1 MAAIQTKLMVKTH
14 SMKNNQPDNILLD
27 LFTEEA
33 AETMGI
39 RPGGGI
45 TAERPAE
52 LTFREASTLPVM
64 PAAEPV
70 PDEEQRAYWRTLRA
84 FFRSGQGGELPK
96 DSYPALL
103 APYRNRP
110 HMERN
115 IPLWMEEEAG
125 GQVMPLHEL
134 LTERIARSAP
144 GEGDAKI
151 LKDNLLRLEVI
162 VREKVQFAEDAYQAF
177 AVIDDSLETLVA
189 RLNVGGA
196 EGETFANDV
205 NNLRK
210 HIPRQGLLVPFS
222 PNAPFY
228 LLAALVRNHLAG
240 KRKVLQEKI
249 KRLTARL
256 KEILAVEQDKK
267 PESHSADKLQGALD
281 FAESYFNFEELSS
294 VIPTGGSAVM
304 PEERQQR
311 IEKIVAL
318 LEDTKADFFQK
329 NACVILGE
337 QLAAS
342 AKVDWENA
350 FEKCTVLVAPPG
362 RDCRLAMDVF
372 DKKMAEY
379 AELFAA
385 IRTAELEVD
394 DKYTPEIHGDFFA
407 HFDWRS
413 FTAEEMAV
421 CPPVLLFTKDDSL
434 MESELNEFSQL
445 LSSNRPVKLLVLKQ
459 GVSAAA
465 GGFAYRQELGAMAIA
480 HRNAYVLQSASVAP
494 GKLVEGFREGLGNYA
509 PALFYIFL
517 PTGDEQT
524 LSGPNLWTSAAVEGR
539 EFPGF
544 VYNHEQGARWG
555 SRFNILHNPQPEDDF
570 PLHRLVFQNEKG
582 EEGTLELPFTFA
594 DFAAQDGHYAGQFH
608 LVPPEFWT
616 DDFVPLGDYLKL
628 PPAELYAKVPYIWV
642 VDEQNNLQKAAVAWP
657 LVLTCQERLDFWH
670 FLQENAGVHS
680 YHVEQATGRLRQELE
695 AEFSKKT
702 ADLQAAHAAELDK
715 AKEEE
720 GRVAMERLAA
730 VLLDLDT
737 SELVT
742 TAPTPKPQNLKTSK
756 PKTPEPKTSEP
767 DSLQPEAPKQ
777 EEEEIL
783 SLGEPWIDT
792 PLCTSCNDCININKR
807 LFGYDANKQAFIAD
821 PKAGSFRELV
831 LAAEKCPVSI
841 IHPGAPVNPDEPGLA
856 ELVKRAEKFN

>member
-1 MAAIQTKLMVKTH
+1 
-14 SMKNNQPDNILLD
+14 MKNNSQDTSLLLD

-33 AETMGI
+33 AEAIGI

-45 TAERPAE
+45 TAEHPGE
-52 LTFREASTLPVM
+52 LTFREVSTLPVM

-70 PDEEQRAYWRTLRA
+70 PNEEQRAYWRTLRA
-84 FFRSGQGGELPK
+84 FFRSGQGGEMPQGG
-96 DSYPALL
+96 YPALL

-115 IPLWMEEEAG
+115 FPLWMEEEAG

-144 GEGDAKI
+144 GEGEAKI

-177 AVIDDSLETLVA
+177 AVIDDALETLVA
-189 RLNVGGA
+189 RLNIGGA

-210 HIPRQGLLVPFS
+210 QIPRQGLLVPFS

-228 LLAALVRNHLAG
+228 LLAAILRNHLTV

-267 PESHSADKLQGALD
+267 PESHSPDKLHGSLD
-281 FAESYFNFEELSS
+281 FAQEFFNFEELSS
-294 VIPTGGSAVM
+294 VIPKGGSAIM

-329 NACVILGE
+329 NACLILGE
-337 QLAAS
+337 SLAAS

-350 FEKCTVLVAPPG
+350 FEKCTVLVANPG
-362 RDCRLAMDVF
+362 QDCQLAMEVF

-379 AELFAA
+379 AGLFAA

-394 DKYTPEIHGDFFA
+394 DKYTPDIHGDFFA

-421 CPPVLLFTKDDSL
+421 CPPVLLFTKDNAL
-434 MESELNEFSQL
+434 IASELNEFSQL
-445 LSSNRPVKLLVLKQ
+445 LSSNRPVKMLVLKQ
-459 GVSAAA
+459 GVPGVAE
-465 GGFAYRQELGAMAIA
+465 GFAYRQEPGALAIA

-494 GKLVEGFREGLGNYA
+494 GKLVEGYREGLGSFA
-509 PALFYIFL
+509 PAMFYIFS
-517 PTGDEQT
+517 PAGEEQS

-570 PLHRLVFQNEKG
+570 PQHRLVFQNEKG
-582 EEGTLELPFTFA
+582 EEEALDLPFTFA

-616 DDFVPLGDYLKL
+616 DDFVPLGDYLKP

-642 VDEQNNLQKAAVAWP
+642 VDEKNNLQKAAVAAP
-657 LVLTCQERLDFWH
+657 LVVACRERLDFWH
-670 FLQENAGVHS
+670 FLQENAGIHS

-702 ADLQAAHAAELDK
+702 TDLQAVHAAELDK

-720 GRVAMERLAA
+720 GRAAMERLAA
-730 VLLDLDT
+730 VLLDMDT
-737 SELVT
+737 SELVDLPVGPPKKVKA
-742 TAPTPKPQNLKTSK
+742 APA
-756 PKTPEPKTSEP
+756 PKTKSTEPVAEAEAPK
-767 DSLQPEAPKQ
+767 PEAPKQ
-777 EEEEIL
+777 AEEEIL
-783 SLGEPWIDT
+783 MSSEPWIDT
-792 PLCTSCNDCININKR
+792 PLCTSCNDCINLNKR
-807 LFGYDANKQAFIAD
+807 MFNYNADKQAFIAD
-821 PKAGSFRELV
+821 PKAGTFRELV

-841 IHPGAPVNPDEPGLA
+841 IHPGAPLNAEEPGLE
-856 ELVKRAEKFN
+856 ELVKRAEKFQ

>member
-1 MAAIQTKLMVKTH
+1 
-14 SMKNNQPDNILLD
+14 MKNNQPDNILLD
-27 LFTEEA
+27 LFTPEA
-33 AETMGI
+33 AEAIGI
-39 RPGGGI
+39 RPGGGL
-45 TAERPAE
+45 TTERPAE
-52 LTFREASTLPVM
+52 LTFSQASTLPVR
-64 PAAEPV
+64 PTAEPAF
-70 PDEEQRAYWRTLRA
+70 DEEQRAYWRTLRA
-84 FFRSGQGGELPK
+84 FFRSGKGGHLPM
-96 DSYPALL
+96 DADGAHCYPALL

-115 IPLWMEEEAG
+115 FPLWMEEEAG

-177 AVIDDSLETLVA
+177 SVIDDALETLVE
-189 RLNVGGA
+189 RLNIGGT
-196 EGETFANDV
+196 EGDIFANDV

-222 PNAPFY
+222 PNVPFY
-228 LLAALVRNHLAG
+228 LLAALVRNHLTG
-240 KRKVLQEKI
+240 KRKILQEKI
-249 KRLTARL
+249 GKLTARL

-281 FAESYFNFEELSS
+281 FAASYFNFEELSS
-294 VIPTGGSAVM
+294 VIPTGGSAIM
-304 PEERQQR
+304 PEERLHR
-311 IEKIVAL
+311 IEKIVSL
-318 LEDTKADFFQK
+318 LEDTNADFFQK
-329 NACVILGE
+329 NACLILGE
-337 QLAAS
+337 SLAAN
-342 AKVDWENA
+342 AKVDWEHA

-362 RDCRLAMDVF
+362 RDCRLAMEIF
-372 DKKMAEY
+372 DKKMAVY
-379 AELFAA
+379 AGMFAA

-421 CPPVLLFTKDDSL
+421 CPPVLLFAKDKAL

-445 LSSNRPVKLLVLKQ
+445 LSSNRPVKMLVLKQ
-459 GVSAAA
+459 GVPTSAT
-465 GGFAYRQELGAMAIA
+465 GFTYRQELGAMAVA

-494 GKLVEGFREGLGNYA
+494 GKLVEGFREGLGSYA
-509 PALFYIFL
+509 PALFHIFS
-517 PTGDEQT
+517 PTGEEQT

-555 SRFNILHNPQPEDDF
+555 SRFNILHNPQPEDNW
-570 PLHRLVFQNEKG
+570 PQHRLTFQNESG
-582 EEGTLELPFTFA
+582 DEMSLDLPFTFA
-594 DFAAQDGHYAGQFH
+594 DFAVQDAHYTGQFH
-608 LVPPEFWT
+608 LVPPQFWT
-616 DDFVPLGDYLKL
+616 DDLVPLGDYLKL
-628 PPAELYAKVPYIWV
+628 PPAELYAKVPCVWV
-642 VDEQNNLQKAAVAWP
+642 VDEKNNLQKAAVAWP

-680 YHVEQATGRLRQELE
+680 YHVEQATGRLRQEME
-695 AEFSKKT
+695 AEFLKKT
-702 ADLQAAHAAELDK
+702 ADLQAAHATELDK

-737 SELVT
+737 SELVAT
-742 TAPTPKPQNLKTSK
+742 PSAPAKPAKAAPTPKSEIPKSETPQSEI
-756 PKTPEPKTSEP
+756 PKSEIENP
-767 DSLQPEAPKQ
+767 
-777 EEEEIL
+777 EIL

-807 LFGYDANKQAFIAD
+807 LFSYDANKQAFIAD

-841 IHPGAPVNPDEPGLA
+841 IHPGAPGNAGEPGLE
-856 ELVKRAEKFN
+856 ELVKRAERFQ

>member
-1 MAAIQTKLMVKTH
+1 
-14 SMKNNQPDNILLD
+14 MKNNQPDNILLD

-39 RPGGGI
+39 RQGGGL

-52 LTFREASTLPVM
+52 LTFTQPSDLPVR

-70 PDEEQRAYWRTLRA
+70 PGEEQRAYWRTLRA
-84 FFRSGQGGELPK
+84 FFRSGQGGEMPV
-96 DSYPALL
+96 SCYPALL

-115 IPLWMEEEAG
+115 FPLWMEEDEG

-134 LTERIARSAP
+134 LTERTARSAP

-177 AVIDDSLETLVA
+177 AVIDDALETLVA
-189 RLNVGGA
+189 RLNIGGA
-196 EGETFANDV
+196 EGETFSNDV

-228 LLAALVRNHLAG
+228 LLAALVRNHLTA
-240 KRKVLQEKI
+240 KRKALRAKTR
-249 KRLTARL
+249 RLADRL
-256 KEILAVEQDKK
+256 KEILAVEQDKR
-267 PESHSADKLQGALD
+267 PESHSPDKLQGALD
-281 FAESYFNFEELSS
+281 FADSFFNFEELSS

-318 LEDTKADFFQK
+318 LNDTEADFFQK

-337 QLAAS
+337 SLASS

-350 FEKCTVLVAPPG
+350 FEKCTVLVANPG
-362 RDCRLAMDVF
+362 QDCRLAMEVF

-385 IRTAELEVD
+385 IRTAELEGE
-394 DKYTPEIHGDFFA
+394 DKYLPDVHGDFFA

-421 CPPVLLFTKDDSL
+421 CPPILLFTKDNAL
-434 MESELNEFSQL
+434 IASELNEFSQL
-445 LSSNRPVKLLVLKQ
+445 LSSNRPVKMLVLKQ
-459 GVSAAA
+459 GVPGVSE
-465 GGFAYRQELGAMAIA
+465 GFAYRQELGALAIA
-480 HRNAYVLQSASVAP
+480 HRNAYVMQSASVAP
-494 GKLVEGFREGLGNYA
+494 GKLVEGYREGLGSFS
-509 PALFYIFL
+509 PALFYIFS
-517 PTGDEQT
+517 PAGDEQT

-544 VYNHEQGARWG
+544 VYNHEKGAWG
-555 SRFNILHNPQPEDDF
+555 SRFSIGHNPQPEDDW
-570 PLHRLVFQNEKG
+570 PQHRLVFQNENG
-582 EEGTLELPFTFA
+582 DELSLDLPFTYA
-594 DFAAQDGHYAGQFH
+594 DFAAQDGHYTGQFH

-616 DDFVPLGDYLKL
+616 DDLVPLGDYLNL

-642 VDEQNNLQKAAVAWP
+642 VDAQNNLQKAAVAAP
-657 LVLTCQERLDFWH
+657 LVVACRERLDFWH
-670 FLQENAGVHS
+670 FLQENAGIHS

-702 ADLQAAHAAELDK
+702 AGLQAAHAAELDK

-720 GRVAMERLAA
+720 GRAAMERLAA
-730 VLLDLDT
+730 VLLDMDT

-742 TAPTPKPQNLKTSK
+742 AVPSVPVKPAKAATPKAKAAETAPA
-756 PKTPEPKTSEP
+756 PEAAPA
-767 DSLQPEAPKQ
+767 EAPKTA
-777 EEEEIL
+777 EKEEIL

-792 PLCTSCNDCININKR
+792 PLCTSCNDCINLNKR
-807 LFGYDANKQAFIAD
+807 MFNYNADKQAFIAD
-821 PKAGSFRELV
+821 PKAGIFRELV

-841 IHPGAPVNPDEPGLA
+841 IHPGAPLNPDEPGLE